1 MAQSSRQDPA
11 AVYRAH
17 AAEARAEQAAVQSD
31 DATLHHDHAAG
42 HHETA
47 ARMMEN
53 IPRLRAR
60 ATAYRTAANA
70 ARRQA
75 PGVAAVYDDLAEAQ
89 DRAATFSAER
99 AAHHHN
105 LGLERS
111 AVGREREVAA
121 HHLAQQVDEPAEGA
135 AESPVA
141 ETRFGR
147 TRGAQTEVT
156 A

>member
-1 MAQSSRQDPA
+1 MAQSSRQDSA

-17 AAEARAEQAAVQSD
+17 AAEARAEQTAAQSD

-60 ATAYRTAANA
+60 ATTYRTAANA

-89 DRAATFSAER
+89 DRAAIFSAER

-105 LGLERS
+105 LGLGRS
-111 AVGREREVAA
+111 ALGRERETA
-121 HHLAQQVDEPAEGA
+121 HRLVQQVDEPAEGA
-135 AESPVA
+135 AELPVA